1 MDPGEQKEL
10 RTMLATILKQFDFQ
24 NDPAHFLVMVSIT
37 LTMIISLTIIVE
49 RCFRYWFQYDTTNSS
64 AFMTHV
70 QKLVMNNSIENAIR
84 LCKDKR
90 NQGQLLPYVLSEGL
104 KRANDSTEE
113 IENAMHHAQL
123 AALPR
128 VARRVPLLATT
139 ANVATLLGLLGT
151 LFGLIKSFSAV
162 AGLSGASKGEVLAKG
177 ISEALVATT
186 FGLATALLCLLVY
199 GVLMTKQTAIVDD
212 INQNAARLMDLLYT
226 RKMKIRS
233 GQDVVTSNQG

>member
-1 MDPGEQKEL
+1 MIESIVKLFNP
-10 RTMLATILKQFDFQ
+10 
-24 NDPAHFLVMVSIT
+24 NDGPHFFVMCGIT
-37 LTMIISLTIIVE
+37 LTLVISLSIIIE
-49 RCFRYWFQYDTTNSS
+49 RVFRYWYQYDLSNSS
-64 AFMTHV
+64 AFMSAV

-84 LCKDKR
+84 LCKGKR
-90 NQGQLLPYVLSEGL
+90 NQGQLLPYVLAEGL

-123 AALPR
+123 AAIPR
-128 VARRVPLLATT
+128 VSRRVPLLATT

-151 LFGLIKSFSAV
+151 LFGLIKSFAAAANATGQQKAV
-162 AGLSGASKGEVLAKG
+162 ILAQG
-177 ISEALVATT
+177 IAEALSATT

-199 GVLMTKQTAIVDD
+199 GILMTKQTAIIDD

-233 GQDVVTSNQG
+233 GQDMSTVNAD